1 LKGLCAGWRQETRMI
16 EIAGLTILVLLA
28 WAALALGL
36 VLLKAL
42 LWLVLLPIRLVFYLF
57 LIPLV
62 LFKAVVGGILL
73 LIVGPIMAIAALAA
87 GIALAAAIIVPLL
100 PLLFIALAIWFV
112 VRVSRG
118 APALT
123 RV

>member
-1 LKGLCAGWRQETRMI
+1 MI
-16 EIAGLTILVLLA
+16 EIAGLTILVLVA

-62 LFKAVVGGILL
+62 LFKAVVGGILM
-73 LIVGPIMAIAALAA
+73 LIVGPIVAIAALAA